1 MKSPKKLKEKLKSH
15 PEVIPESSSIRLHR
29 AISWY
34 KAAKAQETDPDISFI
49 TYWIAFNACY
59 GTTEI
64 NPLEKKE
71 RDRFA
76 HFTNQLSAI
85 DKQDMLYNILWD
97 KFSGPIRILID
108 NKFAFKPFW
117 EAQKGKEIDWEKA
130 FLNEKQKA
138 FKLLNGRNVSELLQI
153 VIQRLY
159 VVRNQLVHG
168 GATYK
173 SSVNRAQVK
182 DAQRI
187 LSYLIPAIIEL
198 MIENSDLNWGDISYP
213 VIEE

>member
-1 MKSPKKLKEKLKSH
+1 
-15 PEVIPESSSIRLHR
+15 
-29 AISWY
+29 
-34 KAAKAQETDPDISFI
+34 
-49 TYWIAFNACY
+49 
-59 GTTEI
+59 
-64 NPLEKKE
+64 
-71 RDRFA
+71 
-76 HFTNQLSAI
+76 
-85 DKQDMLYNILWD
+85 MLYNILWD

-117 EAQKGKEIDWEKA
+117 EAQKGKKIDWEKA

-187 LSYLIPAIIEL
+187 LSYLIPAVIEL
-198 MIENSDLNWGDISYP
+198 MIENSDLDWGDISYP